1 MGKEF
6 SIRVRRM
13 KRRVEDREEGIDN
26 VVEYAIADFERREL
40 DPVSFIWILHA
51 HSSGSKLQLWMLST
65 VKITDNRRMK
75 I

>member
-26 VVEYAIADFERREL
+26 VVEYAIQVPRRRF
-40 DPVSFIWILHA
+40 P
-51 HSSGSKLQLWMLST
+51 KLTCCAQT
-65 VKITDNRRMK
+65 AG
-75 I
+75 